1 MNNFIKNL
9 VKLTVSITI
18 LVCVLCNINLDYVV
32 KTIYTANIWLLIFA
46 AVFVFIPLL
55 MMVLKWRIFIYNI
68 KKLPIT
74 NLFSMYWASD
84 FIGLLNIG
92 SVGSELY
99 KMFLFEDKKGAL
111 AASLADKFYTFLWY
125 IIMLL
130 SCLTVLLLTN
140 RFYFIEVAVS
150 IMLYCFFVLVFIK
163 IDYKIKKTL
172 RMKNINKLKQLSRI
186 VDISSKELFMHAL
199 YSAIYI
205 VALFIV
211 YSIVLYSAK
220 IPFTLILFVPL
231 PLIAILVTLPI
242 SFQGL
247 GVREVVLINY
257 AMLMGIEQTVIIGAS
272 FLIFLIFVVF
282 RLFGIIP
289 FLFLNMHV
297 KK

>member
-220 IPFTLILFVPL
+220 IPFTLLLFVPL